1 MSTDSERLRIEIDD
15 GVAIATID
23 HPPINL
29 ITLELFTDLLRFA
42 GSAAGDDDVRVI
54 VLRSDVP
61 DFFIA
66 HFDVEAIL
74 EFPTDEPAER
84 VARADENP
92 FHALCEML
100 RTMPK
105 PTIAEIGGRVGGGG
119 SELALSCDMRFGALG
134 KTVVNQ
140 PEVGIGILP
149 GGSGTQRLPRLIG
162 RSRAMEVILGC
173 DDLDAETAERWGYLN
188 RALPQAELR
197 PFVDRLARRIA
208 SFPPEAV
215 AAAKQSVLNA
225 GPDVGPGLIEEGY
238 LFQSLLRTA
247 PATPLMKRFL
257 EVGGQTRDGELRLG
271 ELVEETARR
280 N

>member
-1 MSTDSERLRIEIDD
+1 MSYDYERLRVSVDG
-15 GVAIATID
+15 GVAIATIA

-29 ITLELFTDLLRFA
+29 ITLDLFGDLVRFA
-42 GSAAGDDDVRVI
+42 STVASDDEVRVV

-74 EFPTDEPAER
+74 GFPTSEPAER
-84 VARADENP
+84 VGRAEENP
-92 FHALCEML
+92 FHALCETL

-140 PEVGIGILP
+140 PEVAIGILP

-173 DDLDAETAERWGYLN
+173 EDLDAETAERWGYLN
-188 RALPQAELR
+188 RALPEAELR
-197 PFVDRLARRIA
+197 PFVDRLAQRIA
-208 SFPPEAV
+208 SFPAEAV
-215 AAAKQSVLNA
+215 SAAKQSVLNA
-225 GPDVGPGLIEEGY
+225 GPDVGPGLIEEGF
-238 LFQSLLRTA
+238 LFQSLLRTE
-247 PATPLMKRFL
+247 PARPLMKRFL
-257 EVGGQTRDGELRLG
+257 ELGGQTRAGELRLG
-271 ELVEETARR
+271 ELAEETARR
-280 N
+280 G